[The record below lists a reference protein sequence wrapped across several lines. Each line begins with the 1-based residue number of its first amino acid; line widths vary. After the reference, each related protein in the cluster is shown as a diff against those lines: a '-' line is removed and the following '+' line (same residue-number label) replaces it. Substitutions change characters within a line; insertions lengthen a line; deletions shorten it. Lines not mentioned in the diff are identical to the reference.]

1 MEFNL
6 ADMFE
11 CVVDAVPD
19 REAVIS
25 DDTRLTYRRLDERAN
40 RLAHHLAG
48 HGVGPGDH
56 VGCYLHNGNEYLE
69 TVLACL
75 KIRAV
80 PININFRYVEDELRY
95 LFSDADLV
103 ALVHHRE
110 FGPRVAATR
119 DAMKDRRAF
128 LAVEDGSG
136 VETDSQD
143 YEAAL
148 AASSPAR
155 GFPARSADDLYIIYT
170 GGTTGMPK
178 GVMWRHEDLF
188 FAGMAGGYPAGEPA
202 RSPDEMGERAAAGG
216 VVTMMPAA
224 PLMHGAA
231 QLASFI
237 AFWSGYKVVL
247 VPRYRGPEV
256 WKLVEREKVVSISL
270 VGDAMARPLAEAL
283 AEGDY
288 DTSSLMV
295 MATAGAIFSEA
306 VKAQLKAHLPNLV
319 IIDSWG
325 SSETGF
331 QGSAAEGSS
340 PDKGLRFVLNERNG
354 VLDDNLDEVKP
365 GSGVTGMLA
374 QKGHIPL
381 GYYNDPEKTAKT
393 FVEKDGVRWVLPG
406 DMATV
411 EEDGTIRIFGRGSVC
426 INSGGEKIF
435 PEEVE
440 AALKAHPDVFDAVV
454 VGVSDS
460 RWGQRVAAVVQVR
473 EGRALHF
480 EDIDR
485 HCRTRVAGYK
495 VPRELHVMDEIRR
508 SPSGKADYPWAKE
521 LAEAGS
527 HKVS

>member
-1 MEFNL
+1 VEFNMG
-6 ADMFE
+6 DMFE
-11 CVVDAVPD
+11 SVVDAVPD
-19 REAVIS
+19 REAVVCG
-25 DDTRLTYRRLDERAN
+25 DTRLTYRQLDERAN
-40 RLAHHLAG
+40 RLAHYLAAK
-48 HGVGPGDH
+48 GVGPGDH
-56 VGCYLHNGNEYLE
+56 VGCYLYNGNEYLE
-69 TVLACL
+69 TMLACM

-80 PININFRYVEDELRY
+80 PININFRYVEEELRY

-110 FGPRVAATR
+110 FAPRVAAAR
-119 DAMKDRRAF
+119 DAMKAGKAF

-136 VETDSQD
+136 AETDSED
-143 YEAAL
+143 YETAL
-148 AASSPAR
+148 AASSPER
-155 GFPARSADDLYIIYT
+155 GFPPRSADDLYIIYT

-178 GVMWRHEDLF
+178 GVMWRQEDLF
-188 FAGMAGGYPAGEPA
+188 FAGMGGGFPAGEPA
-202 RSPDEMGERAAAGG
+202 KSPEEVGERAAAGG
-216 VVTMMPAA
+216 VVAMMPAA

-256 WKLVEREKVVSISL
+256 WKLVEREKVVSLSL

-283 AEGDY
+283 EEGEY

-295 MATAGAIFSEA
+295 MSTAGAIFSEA
-306 VKAQLKAHLPNLV
+306 VKAQLKKHMPNLIV
-319 IIDSWG
+319 MDSWG

-340 PDKGLRFVLNERNG
+340 PDKGLRFALNERNS
-354 VLDDNLDEVKP
+354 VLDEDLDEVKP

-381 GYYNDPEKTAKT
+381 GYYNDPEKTART

-454 VGVSDS
+454 VGVSDPK
-460 RWGQRVAAVVQVR
+460 WGQRVAAVVQA
-473 EGRALHF
+473 RAGVAPSF
-480 EDIDR
+480 EELDR
-485 HCRTRVAGYK
+485 HCRTKVAGYK
-495 VPRELHVMDEIRR
+495 APRELHLVDEMRR
-508 SPSGKADYPWAKE
+508 SPSGKADYPWARK
-521 LAEAGS
+521 LAETGQHRAS
-527 HKVS
+527 